1 MKIHSEIKPP
11 LKVGKQ
17 LTVLKFC
24 TNLIKGPF
32 IYYVSWWRG
41 VSDNGSYLCPHR

>member
-11 LKVGKQ
+11 LKVGKP

-24 TNLIKGPF
+24 TNLNKGPF
-32 IYYVSWWRG
+32 IYY
-41 VSDNGSYLCPHR
+41 SDFCCSLTVCNGGSQN